1 MFYYTPYTYSLIIL
15 QLNTR
20 NPLLSCWYPITAGK
34 GTHGRATSLCIRRQR
49 PKPVA
54 ECLRPWWK
62 AFKLL
67 FISVPHPWWKAF
79 KLLFISVPHPWFCP
93 DCSTICILN
102 MLLLNIIQGN
112 TLPSL
117 RDQS

>member
-67 FISVPHPWWKAF
+67 FISVPHPW
-79 KLLFISVPHPWFCP
+79 FCP